1 MEPLNKSSYRIVA
14 IPGEGIGPEVV
25 EASLTIL
32 RQVAQLEGFT
42 LKIDYGLLGGM
53 ALEKLGS
60 PFPPE
65 TIQQCEGSDGIV
77 FGAVSQGGLLELR
90 RHFDF
95 FINLRPIR
103 SCQSLLHTSSLR
115 PEKVKN
121 LDILIVRELVSGIY
135 FGSAGRSTDEKGAYG
150 YHTMCYYDR
159 EIRRIAKVALQK
171 AQERRGLLTVA
182 HKENALPQ
190 IPWTRLVQEEATN
203 FSDVVVSPMLVD
215 NLAMQL
221 VLNPQQFDVIL
232 AGNMFGDILSDIGG
246 ALVGS
251 IGLLG
256 SASLNEQGFGMY
268 EAIHG
273 TAPDIAGKGI
283 ANPLGTLA
291 GCVLMLQQ
299 WGEIKAA
306 QRILNAQERLLS
318 KGYRTADLSP
328 QNHET
333 LVNTAT
339 LVDLFL
345 EEISLEQS
353 TQ

>member
-1 MEPLNKSSYRIVA
+1 M
-14 IPGEGIGPEVV
+14 
-25 EASLTIL
+25 
-32 RQVAQLEGFT
+32 RQVAQLEGFALT
-42 LKIDYGLLGGM
+42 INYGWLGGM

-60 PFPPE
+60 TFPPE
-65 TIQQCEGSDGIV
+65 TSQQCEGSDGIV

-103 SCQSLLHTSSLR
+103 SCPGLLHTSSLR
-115 PEKVKN
+115 PEKVQN

-135 FGSAGRSTDEKGAYG
+135 FG
-150 YHTMCYYDR
+150 
-159 EIRRIAKVALQK
+159 
-171 AQERRGLLTVA
+171 
-182 HKENALPQ
+182 
-190 IPWTRLVQEEATN
+190 
-203 FSDVVVSPMLVD
+203 
-215 NLAMQL
+215 
-221 VLNPQQFDVIL
+221 
-232 AGNMFGDILSDIGG
+232 
-246 ALVGS
+246 
-251 IGLLG
+251 
-256 SASLNEQGFGMY
+256 
-268 EAIHG
+268 
-273 TAPDIAGKGI
+273 AGKGI

-306 QRILNAQERLLS
+306 QRILNAQERLLG

-345 EEISLEQS
+345 EEISLEQL

>member
-1 MEPLNKSSYRIVA
+1 
-14 IPGEGIGPEVV
+14 
-25 EASLTIL
+25 
-32 RQVAQLEGFT
+32 
-42 LKIDYGLLGGM
+42 
-53 ALEKLGS
+53 
-60 PFPPE
+60 
-65 TIQQCEGSDGIV
+65 
-77 FGAVSQGGLLELR
+77 
-90 RHFDF
+90 
-95 FINLRPIR
+95 
-103 SCQSLLHTSSLR
+103 
-115 PEKVKN
+115 
-121 LDILIVRELVSGIY
+121 
-135 FGSAGRSTDEKGAYG
+135 
-150 YHTMCYYDR
+150 MCYYDR

-256 SASLNEQGFGMY
+256 SASLNNQGLGMY

-306 QRILNAQERLLS
+306 QRILKAQERLLG
-318 KGYRTADLSP
+318 KGYRTADLFP

-345 EEISLEQS
+345 EEISLEQP
-353 TQ
+353 TE